1 MDQNELP
8 LIPGSRLCRPYDNGT
23 HSPRAIGEVIFDN
36 RMQEY
41 ADRLLSTN
49 EAAHYLGLTPN
60 ALRIRVHR
68 GSIPAY
74 RLGSRLRFRKRDLD
88 ASLQRRE
95 A

>member
-1 MDQNELP
+1 MDQIEHP
-8 LIPGSRLCRPYDNGT
+8 LIPGSRPCRPYDNGT
-23 HSPRAIGEVIFDN
+23 QSPRVIGERFFDN

-49 EAAHYLGLTPN
+49 EAARYLGLTPN